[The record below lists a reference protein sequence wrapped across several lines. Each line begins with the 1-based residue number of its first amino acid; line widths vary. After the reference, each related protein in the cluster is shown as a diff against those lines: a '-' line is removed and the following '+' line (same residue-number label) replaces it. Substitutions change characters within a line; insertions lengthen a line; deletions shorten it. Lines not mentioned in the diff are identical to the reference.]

1 MRNSRSK
8 WNFSPAPLLA
18 CVFLYAPLALA
29 KEAPNIPPAT
39 HRWTLADFGGVLSVG
54 LEGHRNYEAG
64 LRLYRAHCGNCHTM
78 GRHGDGPA
86 SDLTRRALTYSPE
99 ELLGQL
105 LDPSKHRPSM
115 TTGGG
120 PLDPLPQAA
129 VLDLLAF
136 VLSGADPKSPFF
148 FQP

>member
-64 LRLYRAHCGNCHTM
+64 LRLYRAHCGNCHTI
-78 GRHGDGPA
+78 GRHGD
-86 SDLTRRALTYSPE
+86 R
-99 ELLGQL
+99 
-105 LDPSKHRPSM
+105 PSK
-115 TTGGG
+115 TTGNG